1 MPQQLSY
8 PGVYIQEVP
17 SGVRTITS
25 VSTSVAAFVDFF
37 KQGPMDIPVQI
48 FGMADF
54 ERNFGG
60 LDTRSRS
67 SYAISQFFLN
77 GGSEA
82 YVVRVAA
89 EDSSNPLESAGVR
102 VLDATGATEIL
113 EIRAA
118 NEGEW
123 GNSLRVSINHNTS
136 DPTNLFNLVVTRYG
150 SDAPDASVITAEEFL
165 ELSGDSASGSF
176 VETIVNDGSKL
187 ISVQY
192 LPATGTVIPA
202 ANGTSGGNLFVGLTP
217 AQLQTQL
224 NGLSG
229 ASFNVQIDSADPVL
243 ATMDTWETADPPG
256 PAVTTTKQLRS
267 RVEKAIRR
275 AAPTQPEFAGASVEL
290 VLTLTGTEH
299 LRILSGFNATN
310 YSPNDLVNITNATGD
325 TSATQRLRLTA
336 TAFDNVQEYQLG
348 QAAGATKGAMKPI
361 ALGRGIGADGLL
373 PGPAE
378 IVGSRAVEPFTGMFS
393 LDYVDIFNL
402 LSIPRAI
409 EGPASTDLS
418 ATEVTAVVSNA
429 LTYCQEKRAFMILDI
444 PENVNE
450 VSEIKDWM
458 EDNAD
463 FRHNN
468 AAVYFPRVLIPDA
481 KNDFRLRSVG
491 ASGTMAGI
499 YARTDTNRGV
509 WKTPAGIEATLA
521 GVSDLDVKLTD
532 QQNGTLNPLGINC
545 LRTFPIYG
553 STTWGGRTTQ
563 GADAIGSEW
572 KYIAVKRLALMIEE
586 SLFRGTKWV
595 VFEPNDEPLWA
606 KIRMNISSF
615 MQSLFRQGAFQGS
628 APKDAF
634 FVKCDSETTTQ
645 NDINLG
651 IVNIQVGF
659 APLKPAEFVV
669 ISIQQIAG
677 DV

>member
-25 VSTSVAAFVDFF
+25 VSTSVAAFIDFF
-37 KQGPMDIPVQI
+37 RKGTMNEAVQI

-54 ERNFGG
+54 EREFGG
-60 LDTRSRS
+60 LDTRSRA

-89 EDSSNPLESAGVR
+89 EDVSNPLTKAGIR
-102 VLDATGATEIL
+102 VADAGNATEIL

-123 GNSLRVSINHNTS
+123 GNTLRVSIDHNTS
-136 DPTNLFNLVVTRYG
+136 DPANLFNLFVTRYD
-150 SDAPDASVITAEEFL
+150 SDSADANAVAGEEFL
-165 ELSGDSASGSF
+165 ELSADSSAGNF

-187 ISVQY
+187 ISVDY
-192 LPATGTVIPA
+192 LPSSGTTLPA
-202 ANGTSGGNLFVGLTP
+202 ANGTTGGNIAGLT
-217 AQLQTQL
+217 QTQL
-224 NGLSG
+224 NNLSAARFDVEIG
-229 ASFNVQIDSADPVL
+229 GGTAVE
-243 ATMDTWETADPPG
+243 ATLDTWSAGEI
-256 PAVTTTKQLRS
+256 TTSKQLRAK
-267 RVEKAIRR
+267 VEKAIRS

-290 VLTLTGTEH
+290 LVTQAGTEH
-299 LRILSGFNATN
+299 LRVLSGANASG
-310 YSPNDLVNITNATGD
+310 YSPNHTVVISNATGPAD
-325 TSATQRLRLTA
+325 NAATQRLELTA
-336 TAFDNVQEYQLG
+336 GATPTGAIENVQEYQLG
-348 QAAGATKGAMKPI
+348 QSSSVSAVHAMRPI
-361 ALGRGIGADGLL
+361 AADGGVGADGLL
-373 PGPAE
+373 PGPTE
-378 IVGSRAVEPFTGMFS
+378 IIGSKAVEPYTGMYA
-393 LDYVDIFNL
+393 LDYVDIFNIL
-402 LSIPRAI
+402 CIPRAI
-409 EGPASTDLS
+409 EGPASDDLS
-418 ATEVTAVVSNA
+418 ATEVTAVISNA
-429 LTYCQEKRAFMILDI
+429 LAYCRQQRAFMILDI
-444 PENVNE
+444 PENINE
-450 VSEIKDWM
+450 VAEIKDWL

-463 FRHNN
+463 FRHDN
-468 AAVYFPRVLIPDA
+468 AAVYFPRVQIPDSQ
-481 KNDFRLRSVG
+481 NDYRLRSVG

-499 YARTDTNRGV
+499 YARTDANRGV
-509 WKTPAGIEATLA
+509 WKTPAGIEATLS
-521 GVSDLDVKLTD
+521 GVSDLDVSLTD

-563 GADAIGSEW
+563 GADPIGSEW
-572 KYIAVKRLALMIEE
+572 KYIAVRRLALMIEE

-606 KIRMNISSF
+606 KVRMNIGSY
-615 MQSLFRQGAFQGS
+615 MQSLFRQGAFQGM
-628 APKDAF
+628 APKDAY
-634 FVKCDSETTTQ
+634 FVKCDKETTTQ
-645 NDINLG
+645 DDINKG
-651 IVNIQVGF
+651 IINIQVGF